1 MSRQGET
8 MSRIVLAAAFVFLLA
23 GAAVFAADKASIVY
37 LEGDVTMNG
46 SPAAIGD
53 DVAAGAVI
61 TTGKDSVCQVVF
73 NTKNI
78 VHLESAT
85 TLRFDGKVLS
95 RGATLQKGAI
105 AMVLRNLAPSSGG
118 ELRFTIKTTTAV
130 AGVRGTCFFVDVED
144 ENNTYICACNGA
156 IRLEG
161 DGGQF
166 TQNLASS
173 HHREVRVTRSAT
185 GISVNAAPMQYH
197 TDGDVEA
204 VAARIGE
211 KVDWTKLD
219 R

>member
-1 MSRQGET
+1 MK
-8 MSRIVLAAAFVFLLA
+8 RIVLASTFILLMA
-23 GAAVFAADKASIVY
+23 SGAVFAADKASIVY
-37 LEGDVTMNG
+37 IEGDVTMNG

-53 DVAAGAVI
+53 DVQPGALI

-78 VHLESAT
+78 VHLESGT
-85 TLRFDGKVLS
+85 TLRFDGKALS
-95 RGATLQKGAI
+95 HGATLQKGAV
-105 AMVLRNLAPSSGG
+105 AMVLRNLVAVPGD
-118 ELRFTIKTTTAV
+118 ELRFTIRTSTAV
-130 AGVRGTCFFVDVED
+130 AGVRGTCFFIDVED

-156 IRLEG
+156 IHLEG

-173 HHREVRVTRSAT
+173 HHREVRVSRTAT
-185 GISVNAAPMQYH
+185 GISVNAAPMAYH

-211 KVDWTKLD
+211 KIDWTKID